1 MMAISSVICSDLVPL
16 KNRGLYQG
24 IGESLRVIPQTMLI
38 VLHAANV
45 FFGAGS
51 GLGGP
56 IGGWISDN
64 IGWRVAFLGAYTPP
78 RRAIRRLTTSWQSK
92 YRCSAS
98 ASFSSSHSSATPYLV
113 KASRSEK

>member
-1 MMAISSVICSDLVPL
+1 MAISSVICSDLVPL

-24 IGESLRVIPQTMLI
+24 IGESLRLI
-38 VLHAANV
+38 LGTILIALHAANV

-64 IGWRVAFLGAYTPP
+64 IGWRVAFLGTYTPP
-78 RRAIRRLTTSWQSK
+78 RRSNRRLTTIRQSK
-92 YRCSAS
+92 YRYSAS
-98 ASFSSSHSSATPYLV
+98 ASF
-113 KASRSEK
+113 